1 MHIKGLTKTKIW
13 LNKHALLRLILRAV
27 IAILISA
34 YMNGIL
40 AYAKGRAF
48 DKQLVS
54 EILVTAIAIYFPVTI
69 YQWLHKVIDKAWV
82 CVLLAIGVT
91 LGFIYIAS
99 GKASAWLG
107 LFTILIILI
116 DVLSCFIK
124 ETLNPK
130 TKFTASD
137 IIFLIQQGRVTD
149 PDIVLYAALLKPLEK
164 INSDPEKARAEAYSQ
179 LLEYRRKH

>member
-1 MHIKGLTKTKIW
+1 MHVNGLTKTKIW
-13 LNKHALLRLILRAV
+13 LNKHALVRLILKAV

-34 YMNGIL
+34 YMNGIF
-40 AYAKGRAF
+40 AYSDGRPF
-48 DKQLVS
+48 DKELVRL
-54 EILVTAIAIYFPVTI
+54 ILMIAIFIYFSVTI
-69 YQWLHKVIDKAWV
+69 YQWLHKVIDKAWI
-82 CVLLAIGVT
+82 CVLLAIGAT
-91 LGFIYIAS
+91 LGFTYMES
-99 GKASAWLG
+99 GKAFD
-107 LFTILIILI
+107 LFVLFIILIILI

-164 INSDPEKARAEAYSQ
+164 SNSDPEKARAEAYSQ
-179 LLEYRRKH
+179 LLAYRRTH

>member
-1 MHIKGLTKTKIW
+1 MHVKGLTKTKIW
-13 LNKHALLRLILRAV
+13 LNKHALLRLILRAA

-34 YMNGIL
+34 YMNGIM
-40 AYAKGRAF
+40 AYANGRPF

-54 EILVTAIAIYFPVTI
+54 EILLVAIFFYFPVTI

-82 CVLLAIGVT
+82 CVLLAIGVM
-91 LGFIYIAS
+91 LGFVYMAD
-99 GKASAWLG
+99 GKASRWLG
-107 LFTILIILI
+107 LFIFLIMLV
-116 DVLSCFIK
+116 DVLSCFTK

-179 LLEYRRKH
+179 LLAYRKTH